1 MARIAYI
8 FPGQGAQAVGMGK
21 ELAETFASARAVF
34 DEVDEALGEKLS
46 QLIWAGPSD
55 KLTLTANTQPALMA
69 VSLAAARALEAE
81 FNVKIADAAYVAGH
95 SLGEYS
101 ALAAAGALSV
111 TDAAKL
117 LRARGNAMQAAVPVG
132 AGAMAALIG
141 KVDVETAEAIA
152 AEGAKAGT
160 VAVAN
165 DNNVGNVVISGTG
178 AGIDAAI
185 RAAKEK
191 GVRAIPLDVSAPFHS
206 PLMKPAAEAMRE
218 ALAAIAIKAPAV
230 PVVANVTASPVSD
243 PDEIRKLLVEQVT
256 ARVRWRESVEW
267 LAGEGKVDRFVE
279 TGAGKQL
286 SGMIKRIASGANTTA
301 LNTPADLEAY
311 AASLSE
317 GA

>member
-1 MARIAYI
+1 MPRIAYI

-21 ELAETFASARAVF
+21 DLADAYASAKAVF

-46 QLIWAGPSD
+46 GLIWNGPD
-55 KLTLTANTQPALMA
+55 DQLTLTANAQPALMA
-69 VSLAAARALEAE
+69 VSLAVARALETE

-111 TDAAKL
+111 TDAARL

-141 KVDVETAEAIA
+141 KVDLATAEAIA
-152 AEGAKAGT
+152 EEGAKTDT
-160 VAVAN
+160 VVVAN

-178 AGIDAAI
+178 AGVDAAI
-185 RAAKEK
+185 AAAKEK
-191 GVRAIPLDVSAPFHS
+191 GVRAIPLSVSAPFHS
-206 PLMKPAAEAMRE
+206 PLMQPAADVMRE
-218 ALAAIAIKAPAV
+218 ALSSATINAPLV
-230 PVVANVTASPVSD
+230 PVIANVTAAPTSD

-256 ARVRWRESVEW
+256 GRVRWRESVEW
-267 LAGEGKVDRFVE
+267 LGGEGQIERFIE

-286 SGMIKRIASGANTTA
+286 SGMIKRIVSGAQTTA

-311 AASLSE
+311 AASLKE